1 MEWKRLA
8 GFLTNLAI
16 KPGFSG
22 ITQIFIKILKITM
35 MRLCYIGGWIASNGG
50 VREDFSLFRE
60 KMNHFYRVA
69 QIKSL
74 PKLVMPSIV
83 FVTAWHDSIG

>member
-1 MEWKRLA
+1 M
-8 GFLTNLAI
+8 
-16 KPGFSG
+16 
-22 ITQIFIKILKITM
+22 
-35 MRLCYIGGWIASNGG
+35 GG